1 MTVPIGSGSTL
12 HGSRASSDDARE
24 RILQT
29 AYDLFSREGVQTVG
43 VDRIIAEAGVA
54 KATLYRHFRS
64 KEALILAVLERREQR
79 WTRDWLEHEI
89 ELRGNTPQARL
100 LAIFDVF
107 DEWFRRDDYESCL
120 FTTALIETH
129 DPKSPVRQEAV
140 ARLANVR
147 TLLYRLAE
155 EIGVREPDSF
165 SRAIQQLMLGS
176 IIAAFTGDTQAA
188 RRAQDVALLMLE
200 REGIAS

>member
-12 HGSRASSDDARE
+12 YGSRASSDDARE

-64 KEALILAVLERREQR
+64 KEALILAVLERREQL
-79 WTRDWLEHEI
+79 WTRAWLEHEI
-89 ELRGNTPQARL
+89 ELRGNTPRTRL

-107 DEWFRRDDYESCL
+107 DEWFHRDDYESCL

-129 DPKSPVRQEAV
+129 DRKSRVRQEAV
-140 ARLANVR
+140 ERLGNVR
-147 TLLYRLAE
+147 ALLHRLAE
-155 EIGVREPDSF
+155 EIGVRDPDNF
-165 SRAIQQLMLGS
+165 SRAIQQVMLGS

-188 RRAQDVALLMLE
+188 QRARDVALLMLE
-200 REGIAS
+200 REGAAS

>member
-24 RILQT
+24 RILRT

-89 ELRGNTPQARL
+89 ELRGNTPRARL

-155 EIGVREPDSF
+155 EIGVRDPDSF